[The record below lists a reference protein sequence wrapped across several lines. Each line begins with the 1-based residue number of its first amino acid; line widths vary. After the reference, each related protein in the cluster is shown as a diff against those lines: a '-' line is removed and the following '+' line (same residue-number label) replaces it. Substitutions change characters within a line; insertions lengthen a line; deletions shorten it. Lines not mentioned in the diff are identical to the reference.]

1 MVKPTSPLIAPPS
14 PGQSAPWRE
23 PQLEPEAAGGVVSED
38 ENDESAWLLKFCVAY
53 GFIMLVF
60 LNYAAVLPLVQ
71 REWGLTN
78 SAAGMIFSA
87 YQFGYIFSATIL
99 SYLTDRFKAR
109 RIFLISAVWSVVANF
124 LFALFAVDLTSALVY
139 RALAGLGMGGTYMPG
154 LKLVADRFPSER
166 RGRAV
171 GYFTSAFVFG
181 AAASTLLSG
190 LVGSVAGWR
199 FAIFTSAAGTLV
211 GTLLCLAILQED
223 RGVAR
228 QDAGRQLRL
237 EVVRNRPALLLILA
251 YAAHMWEQYGMRA
264 WMAAFLA
271 ASFVHIGY
279 SKGEATGYGATLT
292 AIIVAVGGFA
302 TGLAGVLSDRLGRTR
317 TATAIM
323 VLSAGCSLGFG
334 WLMGLSPVVLVLAG
348 VAYSFFVV
356 AESPVLSTGLTE
368 LVPSRCVGA
377 AMGLQTLV
385 GFVAAT
391 ASPAVFGWVLDVSNP
406 ARTGAQGGMPLVWGW
421 AFGVLGVGAL
431 IGPLALAIARR
442 LPTSTKMAG
451 GKG

>member
-14 PGQSAPWRE
+14 PEQSTPWRE
-23 PQLEPEAAGGVVSED
+23 PHLEPEGAGSLVGED
-38 ENDESAWLLKFCVAY
+38 DAGDSAWLLKFCVAY

-199 FAIFTSAAGTLV
+199 FAIFTTAAGTLV

-223 RGVAR
+223 RGVTR
-228 QDAGRQLRL
+228 QDAGGHLRR
-237 EVVRNRPALLLILA
+237 EVLRNRPALLLILA

-279 SKGEATGYGATLT
+279 SKGEATGYGASLT

-302 TGLAGVLSDRLGRTR
+302 TGLAGMLSDRIGRTR

-323 VLSAGCSLGFG
+323 LLSAGCSLGFG

-391 ASPAVFGWVLDVSNP
+391 ASPAVFGWVLDLSNP
-406 ARTGAQGGMPLVWGW
+406 ARTSGPGGMPLVWGW

-431 IGPLALAIARR
+431 VGPLALAIARR
-442 LPTSTKMAG
+442 LPTSAKMAG